1 MTEMYIGRTP
11 HHPAM
16 LNTETPPNSASTS
29 GPSKMTTSNT
39 LFPGTFSRHTHCTT
53 AQVKD
58 VIFVSKKNSLSSAD
72 PNYQHFTNLMNSW
85 CCVDRYY

>member
-1 MTEMYIGRTP
+1 MTSKQDAETTP

-29 GPSKMTTSNT
+29 GPSKMTSSNT
-39 LFPGTFSRHTHCTT
+39 LFPGTFSHHTHCTT

-58 VIFVSKKNSLSSAD
+58 VIFASKRNSLSSAD
-72 PNYQHFTNLMNSW
+72 PNYQHLTNLMNSW
-85 CCVDRYY
+85 